1 MDNVGKHI
9 LVITIQTIKMHL
21 KRDSGGTSHL
31 NVLIWIDGHQGLG
44 CTVVGG
50 WGWDNY
56 SAKKSGGE
64 VGLPNP
70 FWKFQCSNVGTVIDK
85 S

>member
-1 MDNVGKHI
+1 M
-9 LVITIQTIKMHL
+9 
-21 KRDSGGTSHL
+21 
-31 NVLIWIDGHQGLG
+31 IWVDGHQGLG

-50 WGWDNY
+50 WGWDKY

>member
-21 KRDSGGTSHL
+21 KRDSGGP
-31 NVLIWIDGHQGLG
+31 QGLG

-50 WGWDNY
+50 WGWDKY

-64 VGLPNP
+64 VGPPNP
-70 FWKFQCSNVGTVIDK
+70 YWKFQSSNVGTVIDK